1 MTSSLVKLRETV
13 ENFSPIQLSNSVK
26 FSKSAEQNELLSRHE
41 FPIIS
46 VLSTGE
52 KKNETFPEK
61 DMVTRFITSI
71 FSSIEKNVHITIV
84 LLICLFIA
92 RDQYRRSTVICGV
105 EYKLIF

>member
-1 MTSSLVKLRETV
+1 MNSLVVMSSLSSQS
-13 ENFSPIQLSNSVK
+13 SPL
-26 FSKSAEQNELLSRHE
+26 E
-41 FPIIS
+41 
-46 VLSTGE
+46 E
-52 KKNETFPEK
+52 KKHETFPEK